1 MLVVQGIYDQPLLP
15 ALPLPDHM
23 ARKSLSQLWTTGVL
37 SFELLMY
44 LGERFKESQFY
55 SLPWLH
61 L

>member
-1 MLVVQGIYDQPLLP
+1 MVVQGIYDQLLLP

-23 ARKSLSQLWTTGVL
+23 ARKSLSQLWTMGVL
-37 SFELLMY
+37 SFELLTY
-44 LGERFKESQFY
+44 LGEHFEESQFY